1 MSRSWKC
8 WNAAVHFHQR
18 GSCSIS
24 PHSIIQLLSWKQF
37 LPILGALIAT
47 YCWHWQ
53 VLFSS
58 KCCLAC
64 AILFAR
70 CCQERRDKEQLDIFM
85 LQTLSSEVVVKHCLT
100 SADCPSQKLALSL
113 RIDPL
118 SVPRQETWLLL
129 WFGEP
134 VISAPFTGTMALTLL
149 RCQLIPLMMHRH
161 PRANAN
167 KPPPMLAPIIT

>member
-1 MSRSWKC
+1 MLKC
-8 WNAAVHFHQR
+8 
-18 GSCSIS
+18 SCTVLPKMPKFNFS
-24 PHSIIQLLSWKQF
+24 PLNHPAPLPWKQF

-47 YCWHWQ
+47 YCWHWH

-58 KCCLAC
+58 KYCLAC

-85 LQTLSSEVVVKHCLT
+85 IEMLSSEVVVKCCLT
-100 SADCPSQKLALSL
+100 SADCPSQKHALSL
-113 RIDPL
+113 KTDPL
-118 SVPRQETWLLL
+118 SVLPCSRQETWLLL

-134 VISAPFTGTMALTLL
+134 VISAAFTGTMALTLL

-167 KPPPMLAPIIT
+167 KLPPTLAPIIT